1 MIYTEEINQS
11 IETHSEMTH
20 MIELAEK
27 NIQSYYKYIP
37 YIQQRHIKINH
48 VKQQHGR
55 YFKRPKSS
63 FRVETTI
70 SEMKNTIHVTNG
82 RLYTYDKKK
91 INKT

>member
-48 VKQQHGR
+48 VK
-55 YFKRPKSS
+55 
-63 FRVETTI
+63 
-70 SEMKNTIHVTNG
+70 
-82 RLYTYDKKK
+82 
-91 INKT
+91 